1 MWECRYCVF
10 SNCSSVDVS
19 DASHLGGVL
28 GGTIAAMIYYNRFTQ
43 KKIAQN
49 PKVHL

>member
-1 MWECRYCVF
+1 
-10 SNCSSVDVS
+10 VDIS
-19 DASHLGGVL
+19 DAAHLGGII